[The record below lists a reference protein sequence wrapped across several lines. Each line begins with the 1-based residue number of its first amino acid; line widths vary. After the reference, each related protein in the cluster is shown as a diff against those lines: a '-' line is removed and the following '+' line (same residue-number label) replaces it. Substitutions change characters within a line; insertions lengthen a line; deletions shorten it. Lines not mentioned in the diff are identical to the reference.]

1 MTTYFITGGFGFLGQ
16 YIVKAI
22 HEHDPGAE
30 LRVLGRTRRTT
41 LLGVENLERVRWI
54 RGDLSKP
61 ETFDAALQG
70 VDTVIHNAAL
80 VSFRRS
86 DADAIYRSNV
96 IGTRNLSQAALDAG
110 CKNFIFISSISAIGF
125 NPDGLSDENT
135 LPDMNYKRGHDM
147 YGFSKRTSELE
158 LTELACK
165 MRIIMLN
172 PSVVLGP
179 GSERIRA
186 VSRMTRFLPI
196 LPMMTYINSFV
207 DVRDVAQAV
216 ILALSK
222 GRSGERYV
230 VTAWN
235 VDMLTFTRQALQL
248 AERKNIIIPVSGG
261 FVRLLDVALWVLDM
275 LKLNPGIRRFSEMNV
290 DKPFSNEKIKREL
303 GWEPA
308 LTLEQSVADSVN
320 GIYSDFTATFNR

>member
-22 HEHDPGAE
+22 HEHDSEAE
-30 LRVLGRTRRTT
+30 LRVLVRTKRKT
-41 LLGVENLERVRWI
+41 LLGVESMDRVRLI
-54 RGDLSKP
+54 YGELLEP
-61 ETFDAALQG
+61 ESYVTELQG

-86 DADAIYRSNV
+86 DADAIYQSNV
-96 IGTRNLSQAALDAG
+96 IGTRNLTQAALDAG

-125 NPDGLSDENT
+125 NPNGLSDETT
-135 LPDMNYKRGHDM
+135 LPDMDYKREHDM
-147 YGFSKRTSELE
+147 YGYSKRTSELE
-158 LTELACK
+158 LMDLADK
-165 MRIIMLN
+165 MRISVLN

-186 VSRMTRFLPI
+186 VYRMARYVPI

-216 ILALSK
+216 VLALSK
-222 GRSGERYV
+222 GRSGECYV

-235 VDMLTFTRQALQL
+235 VDMLTFTRQTLEL
-248 AERKNIIIPVSGG
+248 AGRKNIIVPVSGG
-261 FVRLLDVALWVLDM
+261 FVRVMDAALWVLDV
-275 LKLNPGIRRFSEMNV
+275 LKLNPGLRRFSEMNV

-308 LTLEQSVADSVN
+308 FTLEQSIADSVN
-320 GIYSDFTATFNR
+320 DI

>member
-22 HEHDPGAE
+22 HEHDPEAE
-30 LRVLGRTRRTT
+30 LRVLVRTKRKT
-41 LLGVENLERVRWI
+41 LLGVESMDRVRLI
-54 RGDLSKP
+54 YGELLEP
-61 ETFDAALQG
+61 ESYVTELQG
-70 VDTVIHNAAL
+70 VDTAIHNAAL

-86 DADAIYRSNV
+86 DADAIYQSNV
-96 IGTRNLSQAALDAG
+96 IGTRNLTQAALDAG

-125 NPDGLSDENT
+125 NPNGLSDETT
-135 LPDMNYKRGHDM
+135 LPDMDYKREHDM
-147 YGFSKRTSELE
+147 YGYSKRTSELE
-158 LTELACK
+158 LMDLADK
-165 MRIIMLN
+165 MRIIVLN

-186 VSRMTRFLPI
+186 VYRMARYVPI

-216 ILALSK
+216 VLALSK
-222 GRSGERYV
+222 GRSGKRYV

-235 VDMLTFTRQALQL
+235 VDMLTFTRLTLEL
-248 AERKNIIIPVSGG
+248 AGRKNIIVPVSGG
-261 FVRLLDVALWVLDM
+261 FVRVMDAALWVLDV
-275 LKLNPGIRRFSEMNV
+275 LKLNPGLRRFSEMNV

-308 LTLEQSVADSVN
+308 FTLEQSIADSVN
-320 GIYSDFTATFNR
+320 DI